1 VAIQHPPFHPCHW
14 RWGPGQGVAVEQGA
28 LAEVGMEFHGLDS
41 DQPGDSGAGGS
52 HWGAQGCQP
61 CWRFWAQSLI
71 ACSRV
76 SSLRFYRCAEGCA

>member
-1 VAIQHPPFHPCHW
+1 
-14 RWGPGQGVAVEQGA
+14 
-28 LAEVGMEFHGLDS
+28 MEFHGLDS

-52 HWGAQGCQP
+52 HWGAQSCQP

>member
-1 VAIQHPPFHPCHW
+1 
-14 RWGPGQGVAVEQGA
+14 
-28 LAEVGMEFHGLDS
+28 MELHGLDS

-61 CWRFWAQSLI
+61 YWRFWAQSLI